1 MNELDKFEYVNELY
15 EIYKNLL
22 TDKQIF
28 IMDKYYVYDLSL
40 SEISEELGISRNA
53 ISDTIN
59 KVKKKLVNYESSLHL
74 LAKINKIKDII
85 AKETLTEEDKKKI
98 IEVLYYGI

>member
-28 IMDKYYVYDLSL
+28 IMDKYYLYDLSL
-40 SEISEELGISRNA
+40 SEISEELNVSRNA

-59 KVKKKLVNYESSLHL
+59 KVKKKLVKYEEELHL
-74 LAKINKIKDII
+74 LQKFNKIKDILG
-85 AKETLTEEDKKKI
+85 ETDLEEETRKKI

>member
-1 MNELDKFEYVNELY
+1 MNELDRFEYVNELY

-28 IMDKYYVYDLSL
+28 IMNKYYIYNLSL
-40 SEISEELGISRNA
+40 SEISEELDVSRNA

-59 KVKKKLVNYESSLHL
+59 TVKKKLKKYEDELHL
-74 LAKINKIKDII
+74 LKKFNRIKEILDGTELDE
-85 AKETLTEEDKKKI
+85 ETRKKI